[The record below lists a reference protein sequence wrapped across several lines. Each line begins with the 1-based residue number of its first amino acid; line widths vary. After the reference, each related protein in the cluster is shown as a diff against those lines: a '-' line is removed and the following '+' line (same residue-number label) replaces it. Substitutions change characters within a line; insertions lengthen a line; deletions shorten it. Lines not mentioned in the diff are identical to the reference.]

1 MVYRQL
7 GKTGLSADGVG
18 LSRLRGRLERE
29 DLTCIVQK
37 GDRILTSRRRGIRP
51 LLEWIA
57 QGEDLRGASAADKI
71 VGKAAAL
78 LYVLMGV
85 NEVFAGTLSESG
97 LAVLTRKGIRVE
109 YAVLTPHIVNRAGT
123 GLCPMEET
131 VLAVDDPAAA
141 YVALREKAEKLR
153 HMTTQ

>member
-1 MVYRQL
+1 MAQL
-7 GKTGLSADGVG
+7 GRTEPGADGAG

-131 VLAVDDPAAA
+131 VLAIDDPAAA